1 MSILI
6 RFSSNSIIFSAE
18 DEEACSP
25 DDFSC
30 EIRFPHLSA
39 LLFESR
45 IISSPKNPLESSDEP
60 SSLIQGGFSQPSG

>member
-1 MSILI
+1 M
-6 RFSSNSIIFSAE
+6 FFAKFNHFFSAE
-18 DEEACSP
+18 DEKACSP